1 MIVDPISRRSVLL
14 TSAAVIT
21 AAATETHALGANQM
35 PEPIEM
41 TKGGTDLGPRDA
53 VRDAENPDILT
64 PPSTDKGLVPNLRF
78 SFADAHMN
86 LQDGGWSREVT
97 QRELP
102 IATEMA
108 GVNMRLKTGGVRE
121 LHWHKQAE
129 WSIMLAGNARITAV
143 DNDGKSFIADVQAG
157 DLWYFPAG
165 IPHSIQGLGP
175 DGCEFLLAF
184 PDGSFSESS
193 TFLLSEVFAR
203 TPKVILSKNF
213 GVAESAFDRI
223 PKEQLFIFEAPV
235 PGSIESDAVLN
246 PLGVVPLT
254 MISRAADQKITKMPG
269 GTVRIVD
276 AGNFPIATEVAAAIV
291 EVAPNAMREIHW
303 HPNADEW
310 QYYISGSGRMTVFA
324 SQDSSRTFDF
334 RAGDVGY
341 VPKSMSHYVE
351 NLGDV
356 PLKFL
361 ELFRSSRFQDVS
373 LNQWLALTPA
383 LLVKSHLGLDQ
394 STIDHFSK
402 SKKVIV

>member
-1 MIVDPISRRSVLL
+1 
-14 TSAAVIT
+14 
-21 AAATETHALGANQM
+21 M
-35 PEPIEM
+35 PEPIKS
-41 TKGGTDLGPRDA
+41 TKGGTDIGPRDPT
-53 VRDAENPDILT
+53 RDAENPDVLV

-102 IATEMA
+102 VATEMA

-143 DNDGKSFIADVQAG
+143 DNDGKNFIADVAAG

-203 TPKVILSKNF
+203 TPKDVLSANF
-213 GVAESAFDRI
+213 GVPETAFDRI

-235 PGSIESDAVLN
+235 PGPIESDAIAS
-246 PLGVVPLT
+246 PQGAVPNS
-254 MISRAADQKITKMPG
+254 MILRTSDQRADK
-269 GTVRIVD
+269 
-276 AGNFPIATEVAAAIV
+276 
-291 EVAPNAMREIHW
+291 
-303 HPNADEW
+303 
-310 QYYISGSGRMTVFA
+310 GRVGRFA
-324 SQDSSRTFDF
+324 SSTHEISPSRP
-334 RAGDVGY
+334 R
-341 VPKSMSHYVE
+341 S
-351 NLGDV
+351 
-356 PLKFL
+356 PL
-361 ELFRSSRFQDVS
+361 RS
-373 LNQWLALTPA
+373 W
-383 LLVKSHLGLDQ
+383 K
-394 STIDHFSK
+394 
-402 SKKVIV
+402 

>member
-213 GVAESAFDRI
+213 GVAENAFDRI

-235 PGSIESDAVLN
+235 PGPLESDAVPN
-246 PLGVVPLT
+246 PLGVVPLN
-254 MISRAADQKITKMPG
+254 MISRAADQKITRAPG

-276 AGNFPIATEVAAAIV
+276 TGNFPIATEVAAAIV
-291 EVAPNAMREIHW
+291 EVAPNSMREIHW

-310 QYYISGSGRMTVFA
+310 QYYISGRGRMTVFA

-341 VPKSMSHYVE
+341 VPKSMSHYIE
-351 NLGDV
+351 NTGDL

>member
-35 PEPIEM
+35 SEPIEM

-213 GVAESAFDRI
+213 GVAENAFDRI

-235 PGSIESDAVLN
+235 PGPLESDAVPN
-246 PLGVVPLT
+246 PLGVVPLN
-254 MISRAADQKITKMPG
+254 MISRAADQKITRAPG
-269 GTVRIVD
+269 GIVRIVD
-276 AGNFPIATEVAAAIV
+276 TGNFPIATEVAAAIV
-291 EVAPNAMREIHW
+291 EVAPNSMREIHW

-310 QYYISGSGRMTVFA
+310 QYYISGRGRMTVFA

-341 VPKSMSHYVE
+341 VPKSMSHYIE
-351 NLGDV
+351 NTGDL

>member
-1 MIVDPISRRSVLL
+1 MLL
-14 TSAAVIT
+14 TGAAAV
-21 AAATETHALGANQM
+21 AGVAATSQGHAGEDQM
-35 PEPIEM
+35 PEPIRDN
-41 TKGGTDLGPRDA
+41 KGASDIGPRNR
-53 VRDAENPDILT
+53 VRDSQNPDLLT

-78 SFADAHMN
+78 SFADAHME
-86 LQDGGWSREVT
+86 LKDGGWSREVT

-102 IATEMA
+102 AATEMA

-143 DNDGKSFIADVQAG
+143 DNDGKNFIADVATG

-184 PDGSFSESS
+184 PDGAFSESS
-193 TFLLSEVFAR
+193 TFLLSEVFVR
-203 TPKVILSKNF
+203 TPKEVLAKNF
-213 GVAESAFDRI
+213 DVPESAFSRI

-235 PGSIESDAVLN
+235 PGPLASDAVTSPQGSVAL
-246 PLGVVPLT
+246 PMVF
-254 MISRAADQKITKMPG
+254 RAAEAQPVQTAG
-269 GTVRIVD
+269 GTARIVD
-276 AGNFPIATEVAAAIV
+276 TRNFTVATEVAAAIV
-291 EVAPNAMREIHW
+291 ELSPRAMREIHW

-310 QYYISGSGRMTVFA
+310 QYYISGKGRMTVFA
-324 SQDSSRTFDF
+324 SQNSSRTFDF
-334 RAGDVGY
+334 QAGDVGY

-351 NLGDV
+351 NTGDG

-361 ELFRSSRFQDVS
+361 ELFRSGRFLDVS
-373 LNQWLALTPA
+373 LSQWLALTPS

-394 STIDHFSK
+394 NTLEQFRKI
-402 SKKVIV
+402 KKVIV

>member
-1 MIVDPISRRSVLL
+1 L
-14 TSAAVIT
+14 TSTAAVA
-21 AAATETHALGANQM
+21 AAATESHAAGAHEM
-35 PEPIEM
+35 TEPIKATKA
-41 TKGGTDLGPRDA
+41 TKGATDLGPRDQ
-53 VRDAENPDILT
+53 VRDAENPDILV

-203 TPKVILSKNF
+203 TPKVVLSKNF
-213 GVAESAFDRI
+213 GVTEDAFDRI

-235 PGSIESDAVLN
+235 PGPIESDVVPN
-246 PLGVVPLT
+246 PLRGSSQHD
-254 MISRAADQKITKMPG
+254 IARCGSDDHQS
-269 GTVRIVD
+269 
-276 AGNFPIATEVAAAIV
+276 AGRN
-291 EVAPNAMREIHW
+291 
-303 HPNADEW
+303 
-310 QYYISGSGRMTVFA
+310 GS
-324 SQDSSRTFDF
+324 
-334 RAGDVGY
+334 Y
-341 VPKSMSHYVE
+341 C
-351 NLGDV
+351 
-356 PLKFL
+356 
-361 ELFRSSRFQDVS
+361 
-373 LNQWLALTPA
+373 
-383 LLVKSHLGLDQ
+383 
-394 STIDHFSK
+394 
-402 SKKVIV
+402 

>member
-1 MIVDPISRRSVLL
+1 MRMSRSSEPAADKSRNAVDRRSVLR
-14 TSAAVIT
+14 TGT
-21 AAATETHALGANQM
+21 AAIAGVAIQSRTAGAAEM
-35 PEPIEM
+35 SEPIRA
-41 TKGGTDLGPRDA
+41 TKGSTDIGPRDPA
-53 VRDAENPDILT
+53 RDAENPDVLV

-102 IATEMA
+102 ISTEMA

-143 DNDGKSFIADVQAG
+143 DNNGKNFIADIQAG
-157 DLWYFPAG
+157 DLWYFPPG

-193 TFLLSEVFAR
+193 TFLISEVFAR
-203 TPKVILSKNF
+203 TPRDVLAKNF
-213 GVAESAFDRI
+213 GVPENAFDKI

-235 PGSIESDAVLN
+235 PGPIESDAVTS
-246 PLGVVPLT
+246 PQGAVPLT
-254 MISRAADQKITKMPG
+254 MVSRAVDQKVDKLAG

-276 AGNFPIATEVAAAIV
+276 TRNFPIATEVAAAIV
-291 EVAPNAMREIHW
+291 EVEPKGMREIHW

-310 QYYISGSGRMTVFA
+310 QYYISGTARMTV
-324 SQDSSRTFDF
+324 
-334 RAGDVGY
+334 
-341 VPKSMSHYVE
+341 
-351 NLGDV
+351 
-356 PLKFL
+356 
-361 ELFRSSRFQDVS
+361 
-373 LNQWLALTPA
+373 
-383 LLVKSHLGLDQ
+383 
-394 STIDHFSK
+394 
-402 SKKVIV
+402 

>member
-1 MIVDPISRRSVLL
+1 VFV
-14 TSAAVIT
+14 
-21 AAATETHALGANQM
+21 
-35 PEPIEM
+35 
-41 TKGGTDLGPRDA
+41 
-53 VRDAENPDILT
+53 

-143 DNDGKSFIADVQAG
+143 DKDGKNFIADIAAG

-165 IPHSIQGLGP
+165 IPHSIQGLGA

-184 PDGSFSESS
+184 PDGTFSESS

-203 TPKVILSKNF
+203 TPKDVLSANF
-213 GVAESAFDRI
+213 GVPEKAFDRI

-235 PGSIESDAVLN
+235 PPAIESDAVVS
-246 PLGVVPLT
+246 PQGAVPRS
-254 MISRAADQKITKMPG
+254 MILRESDQKAAVLPG
-269 GTVRIVD
+269 GSVRIAD
-276 AGNFPIATEVAAAIV
+276 TRNFPIATEVAAGIV
-291 EVAPNAMREIHW
+291 EVAPKSMREIHW

-310 QYYISGSGRMTVFA
+310 QYYLSGTARMTFFA

-341 VPKSMSHYVE
+341 VPKSMSHYVH
-351 NLGDV
+351 NTGDE
-356 PLKFL
+356 PLKSL
-361 ELFRSSRFQDVS
+361 ELFRWPRFEDVS

-394 STIDHFSK
+394 STIDSMSK
-402 SKKVIV
+402 TKRNIV

>member
-1 MIVDPISRRSVLL
+1 M
-14 TSAAVIT
+14 
-21 AAATETHALGANQM
+21 AAAGAATQGYAPGANQM
-35 PEPIEM
+35 SEPIKQA
-41 TKGGTDLGPRDA
+41 KGGTDIGPRDTI
-53 VRDAENPDILT
+53 RDSENPDLLI

-129 WSIMLAGNARITAV
+129 WSIMLAGDARITAV
-143 DNDGKSFIADVQAG
+143 DNDGKNFVADVKTG

-193 TFLLSEVFAR
+193 TFLLSEAFAR
-203 TPKVILSKNF
+203 TPRDVLSKNF
-213 GVAESAFDRI
+213 GVPESAFDRI
-223 PKEQLFIFEAPV
+223 PKEQLFIFNAPV
-235 PGSIESDAVLN
+235 PGPIESDAVASPQGAV
-246 PLGVVPLT
+246 PLGMAFRT
-254 MISRAADQKITKMPG
+254 EDQKAIEAARGM
-269 GTVRIVD
+269 VRIID
-276 AGNFPIATEVAAAIV
+276 SKNFPVATEVAAAIV
-291 EVAPNAMREIHW
+291 ELPPNSMREIHW

-310 QYYISGSGRMTVFA
+310 QYFISGTGRMTVFA

-334 RAGDVGY
+334 KAGDVGY
-341 VPKSMSHYVE
+341 VPKSMSHYIE
-351 NLGDV
+351 NTGYA
-356 PLKFL
+356 PLKYL
-361 ELFRSSRFQDVS
+361 ELFHASRFEDVS
-373 LNQWLALTPA
+373 LNQWLALTPP
-383 LLVKSHLGLDQ
+383 LLVKSHLALDQ
-394 STIDHFSK
+394 NTIDHLVRT
-402 SKKVIV
+402 KKIIV

>member
-1 MIVDPISRRSVLL
+1 L
-14 TSAAVIT
+14 TSTAAVA
-21 AAATETHALGANQM
+21 AAATESYAAGAHEM
-35 PEPIEM
+35 TEPIKATKA
-41 TKGGTDLGPRDA
+41 TKGATDLGPRDQ
-53 VRDAENPDILT
+53 VRDAENPDILV

-143 DNDGKSFIADVQAG
+143 DNDGKNFIADVLAG

-203 TPKVILSKNF
+203 TPKVVLSKNF
-213 GVAESAFDRI
+213 GVTEDAFDRI

-235 PGSIESDAVLN
+235 PGPIESDVVPN
-246 PLGVVPLT
+246 PLGAVPLN
-254 MISRAADQKITKMPG
+254 MISRAADQTITRAPG

-276 AGNFPIATEVAAAIV
+276 TGNFPIATEVAAAIV
-291 EVAPNAMREIHW
+291 EVAPNSMREIHW

-351 NLGDV
+351 NTGDV

-394 STIDHFSK
+394 TTIDRLSK

>member
-1 MIVDPISRRSVLL
+1 
-14 TSAAVIT
+14 
-21 AAATETHALGANQM
+21 M
-35 PEPIEM
+35 PEPIRDN
-41 TKGGTDLGPRDA
+41 KGASDIGPRSPG
-53 VRDAENPDILT
+53 RDSQNPDLLT

-78 SFADAHMN
+78 SFADAHME
-86 LQDGGWSREVT
+86 LKDGGWSREVT

-102 IATEMA
+102 AATEMA

-143 DNDGKSFIADVQAG
+143 DNDGKNFIADVATG

-184 PDGSFSESS
+184 PDGAFSESS

-203 TPKVILSKNF
+203 TPREVLARNF
-213 GVAESAFDRI
+213 GVPESAFSCI

-235 PGSIESDAVLN
+235 PGPLASDAVTS
-246 PLGVVPLT
+246 PQGSVVLP
-254 MISRAADQKITKMPG
+254 MVFRAAEAQPVQTAG
-269 GTVRIVD
+269 GTARIVD
-276 AGNFPIATEVAAAIV
+276 TRNFTVATEVAVAIV
-291 EVAPNAMREIHW
+291 ELSPKAMREVHW

-310 QYYISGSGRMTVFA
+310 QYYIAGRGRMTVFA
-324 SQDSSRTFDF
+324 SQNSSRTFDF
-334 RAGDVGY
+334 QAGDVGY

-351 NLGDV
+351 NTGDD

-361 ELFRSSRFQDVS
+361 ELFRSDRFLDVS
-373 LNQWLALTPA
+373 LNQWLALTPS

-394 STIDHFSK
+394 NTVEQLSK
-402 SKKVIV
+402 VKKVIV

>member
-213 GVAESAFDRI
+213 GVAENAFDRI

-235 PGSIESDAVLN
+235 PGPLESDAVPN
-246 PLGVVPLT
+246 PLGVVPLN
-254 MISRAADQKITKMPG
+254 MISRAADQKITRAPG

-276 AGNFPIATEVAAAIV
+276 TGNFPIATEVAAAIV
-291 EVAPNAMREIHW
+291 EVAPNSMREIHW

-310 QYYISGSGRMTVFA
+310 QYYISGRGRMTVFA

-341 VPKSMSHYVE
+341 VPKSMSHYIE
-351 NLGDV
+351 NTGDL

-394 STIDHFSK
+394 STIDHLSK